1 MTKATLITAS
11 GLSPKRCGMPRMRF
25 AVYIGTA
32 IPVIL
37 SLFLFSFKAAETLR
51 EELWKQLG
59 ISQEQGSE
67 RIKNGFLYGYIDYG
81 GTRNLHNLTWGD
93 KAAIAKD
100 LVIYT
105 KNYLNGPAFKA
116 AYAKERAAS
125 KPENISF
132 VPVTKEGIKKE
143 RIDELKKNIKELE
156 ESVKKMPALEKD
168 ARKAIAGY
176 EKAIKD
182 YESPDSK
189 MLNVFYETALNQQQH
204 TRQQYDKR
212 MKKWETNYPQ
222 DHRDKIRK
230 YLEDYLA
237 TAATVDFD
245 AALTEKNGK
254 KIFVNKEYESRN
266 ADWKRIYRGG
276 REVYNAM
283 KPLAEQ
289 WLKEIK

>member
-1 MTKATLITAS
+1 MAKRILGTDLSQKRITRKGKILNVKISVIATLLTVFS
-11 GLSPKRCGMPRMRF
+11 
-25 AVYIGTA
+25 
-32 IPVIL
+32 L
-37 SLFLFSFKAAETLR
+37 SLLSFRSSEKLVTDV
-51 EELWKQLG
+51 WKQLG
-59 ISQEQGSE
+59 ITQQQGSE
-67 RIKNGFLYGYIDYG
+67 KIKNAFLYGYIENSSSKNL
-81 GTRNLHNLTWGD
+81 RNLASGD

-105 KNYLNGPAFKA
+105 KNYLNGPVFKV

-168 ARKAIAGY
+168 ARKTIAGY

-204 TRQQYDKR
+204 TPQQYDKR

-283 KPLAEQ
+283 KPFAEQ